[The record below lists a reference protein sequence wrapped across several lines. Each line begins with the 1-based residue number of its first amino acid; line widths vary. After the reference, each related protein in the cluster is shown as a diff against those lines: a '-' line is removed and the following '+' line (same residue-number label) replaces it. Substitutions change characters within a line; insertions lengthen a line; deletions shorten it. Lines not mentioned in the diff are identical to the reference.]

1 MEKRNWECEKCDYCI
16 MIDSSEPFFE
26 VKCRKC
32 KSIMVYKEFLST
44 EDEKRYR
51 AYLAN
56 EKMKKKIKLDCEKTK
71 PKSLRQQRQNGTETH
86 VPANQKRL
94 E

>member
-1 MEKRNWECEKCDYCI
+1 
-16 MIDSSEPFFE
+16 
-26 VKCRKC
+26 
-32 KSIMVYKEFLST
+32 LST